1 MHNIEALCAKEK
13 KRTEEALTALKVV
26 DQSASSVMEL
36 AKSYFTDA
44 EHFLSERRFL
54 EAFELYVYI
63 FGMLDALAR
72 LGLIDPGSAR
82 YHFKV
87 EQ

>member
-1 MHNIEALCAKEK
+1 
-13 KRTEEALTALKVV
+13 
-26 DQSASSVMEL
+26 MEL

-44 EHFLSERRFL
+44 EHFLSEHRFL

-82 YHFKV
+82 HHFKV